1 MANEIDYKFHIQKH
15 IAVLNATDKG
25 AVLALNRVSFG
36 DGPVKLDLRWWWND
50 RPERG
55 IRLSDDEARALLT
68 ALESYFAN
76 SERKETE
83 EAGKMEGQHED

>member
-1 MANEIDYKFHIQKH
+1 MEKEFEFHLKEH

-36 DGPVKLDLRWWWND
+36 DGPTKLDLRWWWND
-50 RPERG
+50 KPERG
-55 IRLSDDEARALLT
+55 VRLSDDEARALLA
-68 ALESYFAN
+68 ALESYFAD
-76 SERKETE
+76 SEQKETE